1 MAEQPLSS
9 DNINRTAEPATLDA
23 VRATWTQTRAILGVI
38 LLVLVIAAGLWMLY
52 TLRGVILLVVL
63 AMFFAYLIAPL
74 VDVVHRFIAQRIRG
88 RLIPRAVAIGLV
100 YLLLLGSIGT
110 ASYLLLPELGTRS
123 RCLGSKPQRTS
134 PLCETVCKRGHS

>member
-23 VRATWTQTRAILGVI
+23 VRATWTQTRAIFGVI
-38 LLVLVIAAGLWMLY
+38 LLVLVIAAGLWMVY

-74 VDVVHRFIAQRIRG
+74 VDVVHRFIAQRMRG

-100 YLLLLGSIGT
+100 IEPDLEPGVEHANDGGGVEPALISHLYG
-110 ASYLLLPELGTRS
+110 
-123 RCLGSKPQRTS
+123 
-134 PLCETVCKRGHS
+134 